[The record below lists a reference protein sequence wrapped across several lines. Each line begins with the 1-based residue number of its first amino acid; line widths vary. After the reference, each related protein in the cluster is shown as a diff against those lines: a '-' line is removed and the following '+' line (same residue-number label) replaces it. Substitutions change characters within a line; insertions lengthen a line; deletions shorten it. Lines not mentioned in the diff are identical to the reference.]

1 MAKED
6 YYKTLGV
13 NRNVTPQELKSAY
26 RKLAM
31 KYHPDRN
38 PSPEAEEQF
47 KKINEAY
54 EVLSDPQKKQIYDNY
69 GADAVNNGAGGFGGF
84 QSGGFGGFEDIFSSV
99 FSDMFGGS
107 FGGGFGGAKRKRARR
122 GNDLQQKVEVTLEQA
137 YTGVEEE
144 VTYTRI
150 DTCDTCHGTG
160 AEEGSSTKTCPT
172 CKGSGVVQFSQ
183 GFFSMRQP
191 CTDCGGQGTILEH
204 PCKMCKGSG
213 RTKSKNTLKIK
224 LPAGIKEGS
233 VLRVANG
240 GDIGTND
247 GGYGDLY
254 LQVSVKPH
262 KIFERDGDDLILNTE
277 ISYPQAVLGGEI
289 KVQNLMKEELTVQI
303 PKGSTDGSV
312 ILLDGQG
319 MPDLGR
325 ANKKGAM
332 RVVLNIK
339 VPKKVTPRQKELLEE
354 LAKTFDEDAKPTKK
368 GLFDKLF
375 GWLF

>member
-13 NRNVTPQELKSAY
+13 NRNVSAQELKAAY
-26 RKLAM
+26 RRLAM

-69 GADAVNNGAGGFGGF
+69 GADAVNNGGFGGF

-122 GNDLQQKVEVTLEQA
+122 GNDLKQNVEVTLEQA
-137 YTGVEEE
+137 YTGVEDE
-144 VTYTRI
+144 VSYTRI
-150 DTCDTCHGTG
+150 DTCDVCHGTG

-191 CTDCGGQGTILEH
+191 CPDCGGQGTILEH
-204 PCKMCKGSG
+204 PCKACKGSG
-213 RTKSKNTLKIK
+213 RAKKKNTLKVK

-233 VLRVANG
+233 ILRVANG

-254 LQVSVKPH
+254 LQVNVKPH
-262 KIFERDGDDLILNTE
+262 KIFERDGADLILNSE

-289 KVQNLMKEELTVQI
+289 KVQNLMKEELTVEI
-303 PKGSTDGSV
+303 PKGVTDGSV
-312 ILLDGQG
+312 ITLDGQG
-319 MPDLGR
+319 MPVLER

-332 RVVLNIK
+332 RVVVNIK

-354 LAKTFDEDAKPTKK
+354 LAKTFDEEVKPVKK

-375 GWLF
+375 GWFL

>member
-13 NRNVTPQELKSAY
+13 NRNVSAQELKAAY
-26 RKLAM
+26 RRLAM

-69 GADAVNNGAGGFGGF
+69 GADAVNNGGFGGF

-122 GNDLQQKVEVTLEQA
+122 GNDLKQNVEVTLEQA
-137 YTGVEEE
+137 YTGVEDE
-144 VTYTRI
+144 VSYTRI
-150 DTCDTCHGTG
+150 DTCDVCHGTG

-191 CTDCGGQGTILEH
+191 CPDCGGQGTILEH
-204 PCKMCKGSG
+204 PCKACKGSG
-213 RTKSKNTLKIK
+213 RAKKKNTLKVK

-233 VLRVANG
+233 ILRVANG

-254 LQVSVKPH
+254 LQVNVKPH
-262 KIFERDGDDLILNTE
+262 KIFERDGADLILNSE

-289 KVQNLMKEELTVQI
+289 KVQNLMKEELTVEI
-303 PKGSTDGSV
+303 PKGVTDGSV
-312 ILLDGQG
+312 ITLDGQG
-319 MPDLGR
+319 MPVLER

-332 RVVLNIK
+332 RVVVNIK

-354 LAKTFDEDAKPTKK
+354 LAKAFDEEVKPVKK

-375 GWLF
+375 GWFL

>member
-13 NRNVTPQELKSAY
+13 NRNASEQELKSAY
-26 RKLAM
+26 RKLAL

-38 PSPEAEEQF
+38 PSPEAEEKF
-47 KKINEAY
+47 KQINEAY
-54 EVLSDPQKKQIYDNY
+54 EVLSDPKKKQMYDTY
-69 GADAVNNGAGGFGGF
+69 GADAVNNGAGFGGF
-84 QSGGFGGFEDIFSSV
+84 QSGGFGNFEDIFSSV

-107 FGGGFGGAKRKRARR
+107 FGGSFGGGRRKRARR
-122 GNDLQQKVEVTLEQA
+122 GNDLQQKIDVTLEQA
-137 YTGVEEE
+137 YTGIEEE
-144 VTYTRI
+144 ITYSRI
-150 DTCDTCHGTG
+150 DTCDVCHGTG
-160 AEEGSSTKTCPT
+160 AEEGSSTKTCPI

-191 CTDCGGQGTILEH
+191 CPDCGGQGTILER
-204 PCKMCKGSG
+204 PCKACKGSG
-213 RTKSKNTLKIK
+213 RAKKKNTLKVK

-254 LQVSVKPH
+254 LQVRVKPH
-262 KIFERDGDDLILNTE
+262 KIFERDDADLILNTE

-289 KVQNLMKEELTVQI
+289 KINNLMKEELTVQI

-312 ILLDGQG
+312 LTLDGQG
-319 MPDLGR
+319 MPVLER
-325 ANKKGAM
+325 ANKKGAL
-332 RVVLNIK
+332 RVLLNIK

-354 LAKTFDEDAKPTKK
+354 LAKTFNEEVKPVKK

-375 GWLF
+375 SWFL

>member
-13 NRNVTPQELKSAY
+13 NRNVSAQELKAAY
-26 RKLAM
+26 RRLAM

-69 GADAVNNGAGGFGGF
+69 GADAVNNGAGFGGF

-107 FGGGFGGAKRKRARR
+107 FGGGFSGTKRRRARR
-122 GNDLQQKVEVTLEQA
+122 GNDLQQKINVTLEEA

-144 VTYTRI
+144 INYTRI
-150 DTCDTCHGTG
+150 DTCDVCHGTG
-160 AEEGSSTKTCPT
+160 AEEGTSTKTCPT

-183 GFFSMRQP
+183 GFFSMRQACP
-191 CTDCGGQGTILEH
+191 DCGGQGTILEH
-204 PCKMCKGSG
+204 PCKACKGSG
-213 RTKSKNTLKIK
+213 RTKKKNTLKVK

-262 KIFERDGDDLILNTE
+262 KVFERDGDDLILNTE

-289 KVQNLMKEELTVQI
+289 KVQNLMKEDLTVEI

-312 ILLDGQG
+312 ISLNEQG
-319 MPDLGR
+319 MPVLER

-354 LAKTFDEDAKPTKK
+354 LAKTFNEEIKPTKK

-375 GWLF
+375 GWFL

>member
-1 MAKED
+1 MAKAD
-6 YYKTLGV
+6 YYETLGV
-13 NRNVTPQELKSAY
+13 SRNASEQELKKAY
-26 RKLAM
+26 RRLAL

-38 PSPEAEEQF
+38 PSPEAEEKF
-47 KKINEAY
+47 KQINEAY
-54 EVLSDPQKKQIYDNY
+54 EVLSDPKKKQIYDTY
-69 GADAVNNGAGGFGGF
+69 GADAVNNGAGFGGGF
-84 QSGGFGGFEDIFSSV
+84 QGGGFGGFEDIFSSV

-107 FGGGFGGAKRKRARR
+107 FGGGFGGKRKRARR

-144 VTYTRI
+144 EITYSRI
-150 DTCDTCHGTG
+150 DTCDVCHGTG

-191 CTDCGGQGTILEH
+191 CPDCGGQGTILER
-204 PCKMCKGSG
+204 PCKACKGSG
-213 RTKSKNTLKIK
+213 RTKKKNTLKIK

-240 GDIGTND
+240 GDIGTLD

-254 LQVSVKPH
+254 LQVKVKPH
-262 KIFERDGDDLILNTE
+262 KIFERDDADLILNTE

-289 KVQNLMKEELTVQI
+289 KINNLMKEEITVEI

-312 ILLDGQG
+312 LSLDGQG
-319 MPDLGR
+319 MPVLGKP
-325 ANKKGAM
+325 NKKGAM

-354 LAKTFDEDAKPTKK
+354 LAKTFDEQVNTTKK

-375 GWLF
+375 GWLL

>member
-137 YTGVEEE
+137 YNGTEEE
-144 VTYTRI
+144 ITYTRI

-191 CTDCGGQGTILEH
+191 CPDCGGQGTILEH
-204 PCKMCKGSG
+204 PCKACKGSG
-213 RTKSKNTLKIK
+213 RTKKKNTLKIK

-254 LQVSVKPH
+254 LQINVKPH

-289 KVQNLMKEELTVQI
+289 KVQNLMKEDLTVEI
-303 PKGSTDGSV
+303 PKGSTDGSM
-312 ILLDGQG
+312 ITLDGQG
-319 MPDLGR
+319 MPVLSR
-325 ANKKGAM
+325 ANKKGDM

-354 LAKTFDEDAKPTKK
+354 LAKTFDEDVKPTKK

-375 GWLF
+375 GWLL

>member
-1 MAKED
+1 MAKAD
-6 YYKTLGV
+6 YYETLGV
-13 NRNVTPQELKSAY
+13 NRNASAQELKTAY
-26 RKLAM
+26 RRLAM

-38 PSPEAEEQF
+38 PSQESEEKF
-47 KKINEAY
+47 KQINEAY
-54 EVLSDPQKKQIYDNY
+54 EVLSDPKKRQIYDNY
-69 GADAVNNGAGGFGGF
+69 GADAVNNGAGFGGGF
-84 QSGGFGGFEDIFSSV
+84 QSGGFSGFEDIFSSV

-107 FGGGFGGAKRKRARR
+107 FGGGFGGTKRKRARR
-122 GNDLQQKVEVTLEQA
+122 GNDLQQKIEVTLEQA
-137 YTGVEEE
+137 YTGIEEE
-144 VTYTRI
+144 INYTRI
-150 DTCDTCHGTG
+150 DTCDVCHGTG
-160 AEEGSSTKTCPT
+160 AEEGSSVKTCPT

-191 CTDCGGQGTILEH
+191 CPDCGGQGTILEH
-204 PCKMCKGSG
+204 PCKACRGSG
-213 RTKSKNTLKIK
+213 RTKKKNTLKVK

-233 VLRVANG
+233 ILRVANG
-240 GDIGTND
+240 GDIGTNE

-262 KIFERDGDDLILNTE
+262 KIFERDGADLILNTE

-289 KVQNLMKEELTVQI
+289 KVQNLMKEELTVEI

-312 ILLDGQG
+312 LSLDGQG
-319 MPDLGR
+319 MPVLER
-325 ANKKGAM
+325 ANKKGAL

-354 LAKTFDEDAKPTKK
+354 LAKTFDEDVKPVKK

-375 GWLF
+375 GWFL